1 MTKISGTKNIKLVD
15 GVNVLEGFTD
25 GVIRIQH
32 NNKEV
37 VLTSTVLRLL
47 VQYEKELYEVNQE
60 LLNKYNKVRGE

>member
-15 GVNVLEGFTD
+15 GVTVLEGFTD
-25 GVIRIQH
+25 GVIRIRH
-32 NNKEV
+32 NNKEI

-60 LLNKYNKVRGE
+60 LMNKYNKVRSE